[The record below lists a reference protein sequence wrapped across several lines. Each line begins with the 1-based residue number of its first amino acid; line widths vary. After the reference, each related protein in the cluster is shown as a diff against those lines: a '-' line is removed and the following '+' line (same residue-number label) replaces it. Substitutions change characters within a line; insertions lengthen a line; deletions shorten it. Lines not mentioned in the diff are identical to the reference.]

1 MLAGQNE
8 NTPVIAD
15 LTDKDFKFLQN
26 LVYDETGIV
35 IGDHKRQMIYR
46 RLVKRVKEL
55 KINDLKSYCSILR
68 NRHNDEMMNFINA
81 VTTNLTSFFREKHHF
96 EFLSEEFLPK
106 LIQSE
111 NRRLRIWS
119 SASSTGEEPYSIA
132 ITMLEG
138 LEGHLSNI
146 DAKILATDLDTQVLT
161 TAKRGEYKYDRISD
175 LPPQMINKW
184 FNKLD
189 NTENYKAIPTLR
201 QHITFNQLNLLGQWP
216 MSGLFDVIFC
226 RNVLIYFDTDTQK
239 KMVQRFYDTL
249 QPNGILMLGHSE
261 SVLKGSKEF
270 ANLGK
275 TIYQKVDR

>member
-1 MLAGQNE
+1 MLAGRNE
-8 NTPVIAD
+8 NIAD

-55 KINDLKSYCSILR
+55 DISDLKDYCSILR
-68 NRHNDEMMNFINA
+68 NDRNDEMMNFINA

-96 EFLSEEFLPK
+96 DFLKDEYLPEFVNSG
-106 LIQSE
+106 

-132 ITMLEG
+132 ITMLEALG
-138 LEGHLSNI
+138 NNLSGI
-146 DAKILATDLDTQVLT
+146 DAKILATDLDTQVLA

-175 LPPQMINKW
+175 LPQSIKREW
-184 FNKLD
+184 FSQISGS
-189 NTENYKAIPTLR
+189 ENYQADRRLR
-201 QHITFNQLNLLGQWP
+201 QQITFNQLNLLGQWP
-216 MSGLFDVIFC
+216 MKGHFDVIFC
-226 RNVLIYFDTDTQK
+226 RNVLIYFDLETQK
-239 KMVQRFYDTL
+239 KIVKRFHDIL
-249 QPNGILMLGHSE
+249 QPKGILMLGHSE
-261 SVLKGSKEF
+261 SVLKGSREF

-275 TIYQKVDR
+275 TIYQKHEN